1 MPFYPREEGERDI
14 PYTLK
19 TRVEKLVMD
28 YCHLNIAQV
37 QELPIDTYLFLM
49 REAMIYENSQTEEGR
64 EYLNN
69 CWRIEQTKP
78 DRKAIRENFRKK
90 GG

>member
-19 TRVEKLVMD
+19 TRAEKLVMD

-49 REAMIYENSQTEEGR
+49 REAMIYRSEER
-64 EYLNN
+64 
-69 CWRIEQTKP
+69 R
-78 DRKAIRENFRKK
+78 
-90 GG
+90 GGKECRL